1 MIIGIPRELK
11 SMEYRVSLVPAG
23 VEVLLQEGH
32 QVCVQEGAGRGSGFS
47 DADYEEAG
55 ALLVESAEAVFSNA
69 DMIVKVK
76 EPQPEEYDRI
86 REGQILFTYF
96 HFAASEELT
105 RAMMSAGVVAIAY
118 ETIET
123 DQGKLPLLTPMSEVA
138 GRMAVQ
144 QAAKYLEREFGGK
157 GKLLGGV
164 PGVCPADVLILGGGI
179 VGTNAAKIAAGLGA
193 QVTLLDVDLERLRY
207 LEDVMPRNVRGIMSD
222 PATIRNLVAEADVVI
237 GAVLVHGG
245 KAPKLITREHLK
257 SMEDGSILVD
267 VAIDQGGT
275 FETSRPT
282 THENPIY
289 EVDGVIHYCV
299 SNMPGAVPQTS
310 TLALTNATLQY
321 IREIARKGWREAA
334 KINPAIA
341 RGINIAD
348 GSVVYP
354 AVANA
359 FDLTPVGLEEI
370 IADH

>member
-1 MIIGIPRELK
+1 
-11 SMEYRVSLVPAG
+11 MEFRVSLVPAG
-23 VEVLLQEGH
+23 VEVLRQDGH
-32 QVCVQEGAGRGSGFS
+32 TIQVQAGAGQGSGFS
-47 DADYEEAG
+47 DADYEAAG
-55 ALLVESAEAVFSNA
+55 ATIVDSPEAVFSGA
-69 DMIVKVK
+69 EMIVKVK
-76 EPQPEEYDRI
+76 EPQPGEYELI
-86 REGQILFTYF
+86 RPGQILFTYF
-96 HFAASEELT
+96 HFAANEELT
-105 RAMMSAGVVAIAY
+105 RAMMASGAIAIAY

-123 DQGKLPLLTPMSEVA
+123 EQGKLPLLTPMSEVA

-164 PGVCPADVLILGGGI
+164 PGVRPADVLILGGGV

-193 QVTLLDVDLERLRY
+193 QVTLLDIDLERLRY
-207 LEDVMPRNVRGIMSD
+207 LEDVMPRNVRGIMSN
-222 PATIRNLVAEADVVI
+222 PATIRNLATEADVVI

-245 KAPKLITREHLK
+245 KAPKLITREHLAA
-257 SMEDGSILVD
+257 MEDGSILVD

-310 TLALTNATLQY
+310 TLALTNATHHY
-321 IREIARKGWREAA
+321 VREISGRGWRDAA
-334 KINPAIA
+334 KRNSAVA
-341 RGINIAD
+341 RGINIAE

-354 AVANA
+354 AVATA
-359 FDLTPVGLEEI
+359 FDLETSVLE
-370 IADH
+370 DLF